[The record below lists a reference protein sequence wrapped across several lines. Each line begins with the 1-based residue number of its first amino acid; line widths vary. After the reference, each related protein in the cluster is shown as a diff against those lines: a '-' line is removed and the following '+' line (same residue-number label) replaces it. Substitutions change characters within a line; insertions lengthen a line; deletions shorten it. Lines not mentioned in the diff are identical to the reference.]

1 MVYNIDYCQSFDYE
15 SLFSKKYVGKD
26 TIVIDT
32 FSVNPRTF
40 QILNK
45 EKESVSLD
53 YKLLPYKGLVVF
65 LDIPYDTLIFNYHP
79 LLIDF
84 SKKYYRHPI
93 SLNRTIEQHQY
104 HPSINIINTV
114 NTNNLFQGTKLNRTI
129 EQKQYH
135 PSLNIINTVNSN
147 NLFQGTKLNRTGS
160 ISRGLMVGNN
170 QDFSLN
176 SNLNLQLSGMISPT
190 MKILASVTD
199 DNIPIQP
206 QGNTQQLQDFDK
218 VFIEVSDQKWKLTAG
233 DFWIKNKDSYFLKYH
248 KRGQGIHLKNKI
260 IGNNNIEIDVENSA
274 SISKGKFGRNV
285 IQGIEGNQGP
295 YRLYGNENE
304 SFIIIL
310 SGTENVYIDGVLL
323 KRGQNNDYI
332 IDYNTS
338 EVSFTANTLI
348 NKDKRIIVEFQ
359 YSDKNYARS
368 LLQSSTTIKK
378 NNSSFYIHGYGEQD
392 SKNQPLQLDFD
403 LLDRQTLENIGDN
416 IDLAIGSGIDSVDF
430 NQATNL
436 YQKIDSLGYEVY
448 QYSNN
453 EQQAVYMLTFSNVG
467 QGNGNYKI
475 KENNA
480 LGKVFEWI
488 APDTISFGSI
498 IKNGDYSPIKKLVT
512 PKKRQIISIGGKTIW
527 SGNSLSYELST
538 SNMDLNTFSAINNED
553 NIGFAGLVNF
563 ENKNTLKEKW
573 ELNQQYRIESISKDY
588 RRIERFREV
597 EFERNWNIQN
607 LITTKDQ
614 LLSSAKINLKHL
626 ENGLFQYQLNSYF
639 IKDEFNG
646 YKNDFKIKWD
656 KKVNLNFDGSLMNSD
671 GQFNTS
677 FLRHKTDLFIPIKG
691 FKLGFKDINEN
702 NQFFIADTLSNNSY
716 RFYDWKVY
724 IENYDS
730 TKNRIQFFYQER
742 YDWFKDRSIL
752 KKATKAIS
760 PGLMVGISSRKN
772 FNLNY
777 SLAYRMLQSDS
788 SLTNILPENS
798 LASRLNYNLKL
809 LKGGINTNSFL
820 EIGSGLELQKE
831 FIYIEVPAGQGVYTW
846 NDYNDNGIKEL
857 NEFEIAAFSDQATYI
872 RVFTPN
878 NNYVKIYSF
887 QYNQNLNIDFK
898 RIIDGKTM
906 VEKFLNKFYNQ
917 TAVNTHKKTNDLD
930 LQTLLNP
937 LVNADNPIIQQM
949 SNSLRNSLFFN
960 RSSSKYSVELV
971 TQLFANKNLLIN
983 GTDFIST
990 NKDQIKFRWNMNKS
1004 FMLNSQLTKEIKK
1017 NSSTYMTNRNYDIEN
1032 MEINNRISFQPNTL
1046 FRIAING
1053 RYSEKRNS
1061 IEYGNEK
1068 AFINDIGLE
1077 LRRSKRDKGL
1087 LNGELHL
1094 VNINYNGESSSTIGF
1109 EMLEGLQLGKN
1120 ITWKLGFQ
1128 KNMSNNIQI
1137 SINYNGRKSEENR
1150 AIHTGSMQMRA
1161 FF

>member
-1 MVYNIDYCQSFDYE
+1 MINNKILAFILCIIYNIDYCQSFDYE
-15 SLFSKKYVGKD
+15 SLNSKKYVGED

-45 EKESVSLD
+45 NKESVSLD

-65 LDIPYDTLIFNYHP
+65 LEVPYDTLIFNYHP

-84 SKKYYRHPI
+84 SKKYYKHPI
-93 SLNRTIEQHQY
+93 S
-104 HPSINIINTV
+104 
-114 NTNNLFQGTKLNRTI
+114 LNRTI

-135 PSLNIINTVNSN
+135 PSLNIIKTDNSN

-160 ISRGLMVGNN
+160 ISRGVMVGNN

-218 VFIEVSDQKWKLTAG
+218 VFIQVSDQKWKLTAG

-260 IGNNNIEIDVENSA
+260 IGNNNIEIDFENSA

-295 YRLYGNENE
+295 YRLFGNENE

-332 IDYNTS
+332 IDYNTA
-338 EVSFTANTLI
+338 EISFTANTLI

-368 LLQSSTTIKK
+368 LLQSSATIKK
-378 NNSSFYIHGYGEQD
+378 NNSSFYVHAYGEQD

-448 QYSNN
+448 QYSTD
-453 EQQAVYMLTFSNVG
+453 EQLAVYMLTFSNVG

-488 APDTISFGSI
+488 APDTISFGEI

-512 PKKRQIISIGGKTIW
+512 PKKRQIISVGGKTIW
-527 SGNSLSYELST
+527 SGNSLNYELST
-538 SNMDLNTFSAINNED
+538 SNMDLNTFSNINNED
-553 NIGFAGLVNF
+553 NIGFAGLVSF

-573 ELNQQYRIESISKDY
+573 ELNQQYRIESISKDF

-607 LITTKDQ
+607 LITPKDQ
-614 LLSSAKINLKHL
+614 LLSSARINLKHL
-626 ENGLFQYQLNSYF
+626 ENGLFQYQLNSYV
-639 IKDEFNG
+639 IKDDFNG
-646 YKNDFKIKWD
+646 YKNDFKIKWNN
-656 KKVNLNFDGSLMNSD
+656 KVNLKFDGSLMKSN

-702 NQFFIADTLSNNSY
+702 NQFFSADNLNNNSY

-730 TKNRIQFFYQER
+730 SKNRVQFFYQER

-809 LKGGINTNSFL
+809 LNGGINTNSFL

-878 NNYVKIYSF
+878 NNYIKIYSF

-990 NKDQIKFRWNMNKS
+990 NKDQIKFRWNINKS
-1004 FMLNSQLTKEIKK
+1004 FMVNSQLSKEIKK

-1032 MEINNRISFQPNTL
+1032 KEINNRISFQPNTL
-1046 FRIAING
+1046 FRVALNG

-1068 AFINDIGLE
+1068 AFINDIGIE

-1137 SINYNGRKSEENR
+1137 SINYNGRKSEENKS
-1150 AIHTGSMQMRA
+1150 IHTGSMQMRA

>member
-1 MVYNIDYCQSFDYE
+1 MAFIETTMINNKILAFILCMVYNIDYCQSFNYE

-40 QILNK
+40 QILNNN
-45 EKESVSLD
+45 KESVSLD

-84 SKKYYRHPI
+84 SKKYYKHPI
-93 SLNRTIEQHQY
+93 S
-104 HPSINIINTV
+104 
-114 NTNNLFQGTKLNRTI
+114 LNRTI

-338 EVSFTANTLI
+338 EISFTANTLI

-416 IDLAIGSGIDSVDF
+416 IDLAIGSGIDSVEF

-448 QYSNN
+448 QYSTN

-512 PKKRQIISIGGKTIW
+512 PKKRQIISVGGKTIW

-646 YKNDFKIKWD
+646 YKNDFKIKWN

-702 NQFFIADTLSNNSY
+702 NQFFIADTLNNNSY

-760 PGLMVGISSRKN
+760 PGLMLGISSRKN

-1046 FRIAING
+1046 FRVAING

>member
-1 MVYNIDYCQSFDYE
+1 MAFIETNMINNKILAFILCMVYNIDYCQSFDYE

-40 QILNK
+40 QILNNN
-45 EKESVSLD
+45 KESVSLD

-84 SKKYYRHPI
+84 SKKYYKHSI
-93 SLNRTIEQHQY
+93 S
-104 HPSINIINTV
+104 
-114 NTNNLFQGTKLNRTI
+114 LNRTI

-448 QYSNN
+448 QYSTN
-453 EQQAVYMLTFSNVG
+453 EQEAVYMITFSNVG

-677 FLRHKTDLFIPIKG
+677 FLRHKTDLFIPIKR

-702 NQFFIADTLSNNSY
+702 NQFFIADTLNNNSY

-960 RSSSKYSVELV
+960 RSSSKYSIELV

-1109 EMLEGLQLGKN
+1109 EMLEGLQLGNN

>member
-1 MVYNIDYCQSFDYE
+1 MINNKILAFILCMVYNIDYCQSFDYE

-40 QILNK
+40 QILNNN
-45 EKESVSLD
+45 KESVSLD

-84 SKKYYRHPI
+84 SKKYYKHSI
-93 SLNRTIEQHQY
+93 S
-104 HPSINIINTV
+104 
-114 NTNNLFQGTKLNRTI
+114 LNRTI

-338 EVSFTANTLI
+338 EISFTANTLI

-448 QYSNN
+448 QYSTN

-512 PKKRQIISIGGKTIW
+512 PKKRQIISVGGKTIW

-646 YKNDFKIKWD
+646 YKNDFKIKWN

-702 NQFFIADTLSNNSY
+702 NQFFIADTLNNNSY

-760 PGLMVGISSRKN
+760 PGLMIGISSRKN

-887 QYNQNLNIDFK
+887 QYNQNLNINFK

>member
-1 MVYNIDYCQSFDYE
+1 MVYNIDYCQSFNYE

-40 QILNK
+40 QILNNN
-45 EKESVSLD
+45 KESVSLD

-84 SKKYYRHPI
+84 SKKYYKHPI
-93 SLNRTIEQHQY
+93 S
-104 HPSINIINTV
+104 
-114 NTNNLFQGTKLNRTI
+114 LNRTI

-338 EVSFTANTLI
+338 EISFTANTLI

-416 IDLAIGSGIDSVDF
+416 IDLAIGSGIDSVEF

-448 QYSNN
+448 QYSTN

-512 PKKRQIISIGGKTIW
+512 PKKRQIISVGGKTIW

-646 YKNDFKIKWD
+646 YKNDFKIKWN

-702 NQFFIADTLSNNSY
+702 NQFFIADTLNNNSY

-960 RSSSKYSVELV
+960 RSSSKYSIELV

-1032 MEINNRISFQPNTL
+1032 IEINNRISFQPNTL

>member
-1 MVYNIDYCQSFDYE
+1 MVYNIDYCQSFNYE

-40 QILNK
+40 QILNNN
-45 EKESVSLD
+45 KESVSLD

-84 SKKYYRHPI
+84 SKKYYKHPI
-93 SLNRTIEQHQY
+93 S
-104 HPSINIINTV
+104 
-114 NTNNLFQGTKLNRTI
+114 LNRTI

-233 DFWIKNKDSYFLKYH
+233 DFWIKNKDSYFLKYN

-338 EVSFTANTLI
+338 EISFTANTLI

-416 IDLAIGSGIDSVDF
+416 IDLAIGSGIDSVEF

-448 QYSNN
+448 QYSTN

-512 PKKRQIISIGGKTIW
+512 PKKRQIISVGGKTIW

-646 YKNDFKIKWD
+646 YKNDFKIKWN

-702 NQFFIADTLSNNSY
+702 NQFFIADTLNNNSY

-1032 MEINNRISFQPNTL
+1032 IEINNRISFQPNTL

-1094 VNINYNGESSSTIGF
+1094 VNINYNGETSSTIGF

>member
-1 MVYNIDYCQSFDYE
+1 
-15 SLFSKKYVGKD
+15 
-26 TIVIDT
+26 
-32 FSVNPRTF
+32 
-40 QILNK
+40 
-45 EKESVSLD
+45 
-53 YKLLPYKGLVVF
+53 
-65 LDIPYDTLIFNYHP
+65 
-79 LLIDF
+79 
-84 SKKYYRHPI
+84 
-93 SLNRTIEQHQY
+93 
-104 HPSINIINTV
+104 
-114 NTNNLFQGTKLNRTI
+114 
-129 EQKQYH
+129 
-135 PSLNIINTVNSN
+135 
-147 NLFQGTKLNRTGS
+147 
-160 ISRGLMVGNN
+160 MVGNN

-338 EVSFTANTLI
+338 EISFTANTLI

-448 QYSNN
+448 QYSTN
-453 EQQAVYMLTFSNVG
+453 EQQAVYMITFSNVG

-702 NQFFIADTLSNNSY
+702 NQFFIADTLNNNSY

-960 RSSSKYSVELV
+960 RSSSKYSIELV

>member
-1 MVYNIDYCQSFDYE
+1 MAFIENSMINNKILAFILCIIYNIDYCQSFDYE
-15 SLFSKKYVGKD
+15 SLYSKKYVGKD
-26 TIVIDT
+26 TIIIDT

-45 EKESVSLD
+45 DKESVSLD

-65 LDIPYDTLIFNYHP
+65 SEIPYDTLIFNYHP

-84 SKKYYRHPI
+84 SKKYYKHPI
-93 SLNRTIEQHQY
+93 SLNRTIEQ
-104 HPSINIINTV
+104 
-114 NTNNLFQGTKLNRTI
+114 R
-129 EQKQYH
+129 QYH
-135 PSLNIINTVNSN
+135 PSLNIIKTDNSN

-160 ISRGLMVGNN
+160 ISRGVMVGNN

-218 VFIEVSDQKWKLTAG
+218 VFIQVSDQKWKLTAG

-260 IGNNNIEIDVENSA
+260 IGNNNIEIDIENSA

-295 YRLYGNENE
+295 YRLFGNENE

-332 IDYNTS
+332 IDYNTA
-338 EVSFTANTLI
+338 EISFTANTLI

-368 LLQSSTTIKK
+368 LLQSSATIKK
-378 NNSSFYIHGYGEQD
+378 NNSSFYVHAYGEQD

-448 QYSNN
+448 QYSTD

-488 APDTISFGSI
+488 APDTISFGEI

-512 PKKRQIISIGGKTIW
+512 PKKRQIISVGGKTIW
-527 SGNSLSYELST
+527 SGNSLNYELST
-538 SNMDLNTFSAINNED
+538 SNMDLNTFSNINNED
-553 NIGFAGLVNF
+553 NIGFAGLVSF

-573 ELNQQYRIESISKDY
+573 ELNQQYRIESISKDF

-607 LITTKDQ
+607 LITPKDQ
-614 LLSSAKINLKHL
+614 LLSSARINLKHL

-639 IKDEFNG
+639 IKDDFNG
-646 YKNDFKIKWD
+646 YKNDFKIKWN
-656 KKVNLNFDGSLMNSD
+656 KKVNLNFDGSLMNSN

-702 NQFFIADTLSNNSY
+702 NQFFSADTLNNNSY

-730 TKNRIQFFYQER
+730 SKNKVQFFYQER

-788 SLTNILPENS
+788 SLTTILPENS

-809 LKGGINTNSFL
+809 LNGGINTNSFL

-878 NNYVKIYSF
+878 NNYIKIYSF

-898 RIIDGKTM
+898 RIIDGKTI

-990 NKDQIKFRWNMNKS
+990 NKDQIKFRWNINKS
-1004 FMLNSQLTKEIKK
+1004 FMLNSQLSKEIKK

-1032 MEINNRISFQPNTL
+1032 KEINNRISYQPNTL
-1046 FRIAING
+1046 FRVALNG

-1068 AFINDIGLE
+1068 AFINDIGIE

-1137 SINYNGRKSEENR
+1137 SINYNGRKSEENK

>member
-1 MVYNIDYCQSFDYE
+1 MAFIENTMINNKILAFIFCLIYNIDYCQSFDYE
-15 SLFSKKYVGKD
+15 SIFSKKYVGKD

-40 QILNK
+40 QILDK
-45 EKESVSLD
+45 EKESISLD

-84 SKKYYRHPI
+84 SKKYYKHPI
-93 SLNRTIEQHQY
+93 SLNRTIEQQ
-104 HPSINIINTV
+104 
-114 NTNNLFQGTKLNRTI
+114 
-129 EQKQYH
+129 QYH

-218 VFIEVSDQKWKLTAG
+218 VFIQVSDQKWKLTAG
-233 DFWIKNKDSYFLKYH
+233 DFWIKNKDSYFLKYY

-295 YRLYGNENE
+295 YRLFGNENE

-338 EVSFTANTLI
+338 EISFTANTLI
-348 NKDKRIIVEFQ
+348 TKDKRIIVEFQ

-378 NNSSFYIHGYGEQD
+378 NNSSFYVYGYGEQD

-403 LLDRQTLENIGDN
+403 LLDRQTLEEAGDN
-416 IDLAIGSGIDSVDF
+416 INLAIGSGIDSVNF

-436 YQKIDSLGYEVY
+436 YQKKDSLGYEVY
-448 QYSNN
+448 QYSTD
-453 EQQAVYMLTFSNVG
+453 EQLAVYMLTFSNVG
-467 QGNGNYKI
+467 LGNGNYKI

-480 LGKVFEWI
+480 LGKVFEWV
-488 APDTISFGSI
+488 APDTISLGEI

-538 SNMDLNTFSAINNED
+538 SNMDLNTFSNINNED

-563 ENKNTLKEKW
+563 ENKNTLKKKW

-588 RRIERFREV
+588 SRIERFREV

-607 LITTKDQ
+607 LIKTKDQ

-639 IKDEFNG
+639 IKDDFNG
-646 YKNDFKIKWD
+646 YKNDFKIKWN
-656 KKVNLNFDGSLMNSD
+656 KKVNLNFNGSLMNSD
-671 GQFNTS
+671 GQFNTR
-677 FLRHKTDLFIPIKG
+677 FLRHKIDLFIPIKG

-702 NQFFIADTLSNNSY
+702 NQFFIADTLTNNSY

-730 TKNRIQFFYQER
+730 TKNRVQFFYQER
-742 YDWFKDRSIL
+742 YDWFEDRSIL

-772 FNLNY
+772 FNVNY
-777 SLAYRMLQSDS
+777 SLAYRVLQSDS
-788 SLTNILPENS
+788 SLTDILQENS

-857 NEFEIAAFSDQATYI
+857 NEFEIAAFSDQAIYI

-887 QYNQNLNIDFK
+887 QYNQNLNVDFK

-983 GTDFIST
+983 GTDFRST
-990 NKDQIKFRWNMNKS
+990 NKDQIKFRWNLNKS
-1004 FMLNSQLTKEIKK
+1004 YMINSQLTKEIKR

-1032 MEINNRISFQPNTL
+1032 KEIINRISFQPNTL
-1046 FRIAING
+1046 FRVVLNG

-1061 IEYGNEK
+1061 IEYGDEK
-1068 AFINDIGLE
+1068 AFINDIGIE

-1094 VNINYNGESSSTIGF
+1094 ININYTGESSSTIGF

-1120 ITWKLGFQ
+1120 ITWKFGFQ

-1137 SINYNGRKSEENR
+1137 SISYNGRKSEENR
-1150 AIHTGSMQMRA
+1150 AVHTGSMQMRA

>member
-40 QILNK
+40 QILNNN
-45 EKESVSLD
+45 KESVSLD

-84 SKKYYRHPI
+84 SKKYYKHSI
-93 SLNRTIEQHQY
+93 S
-104 HPSINIINTV
+104 
-114 NTNNLFQGTKLNRTI
+114 LNRTI

-448 QYSNN
+448 QYSTN
-453 EQQAVYMLTFSNVG
+453 EQEAVYMITFSNVG

-677 FLRHKTDLFIPIKG
+677 FLRHKTDLFIPIKR

-702 NQFFIADTLSNNSY
+702 NQFFIADTLNNNSY

-960 RSSSKYSVELV
+960 RSSSKYSIELV

>member
-1 MVYNIDYCQSFDYE
+1 MINNKILALIFCVIYNIDYCQSFDYE
-15 SLFSKKYVGKD
+15 SMYSKKYVGKD
-26 TIVIDT
+26 TVIIDT
-32 FSVNPRTF
+32 FSINPRTF

-45 EKESVSLD
+45 EKETLSLN
-53 YKLLPYKGLVVF
+53 YQLLPYKGMVVF
-65 LDIPYDTLIFNYHP
+65 FDIPYDTLIFNYHP

-84 SKKYYRHPI
+84 SKKYYQHPI
-93 SLNRTIEQHQY
+93 SLNRTIEQKQY
-104 HPSINIINTV
+104 YPSINV
-114 NTNNLFQGTKLNRTI
+114 
-129 EQKQYH
+129 
-135 PSLNIINTVNSN
+135 SNTVNSN
-147 NLFQGTKLNRTGS
+147 NLFQGTNLNRTGS

-218 VFIEVSDQKWKLTAG
+218 VFIQVSDEKWKLTAG

-260 IGNNNIEIDVENSA
+260 IGKNNLEIDVENSA

-295 YRLYGNENE
+295 YRLFGNENE
-304 SFIIIL
+304 NFIIVL

-338 EVSFTANTLI
+338 EISFTANTLI
-348 NKDKRIIVEFQ
+348 TKDKRIIVEFQ

-368 LLQSSTTIKK
+368 LLQSSTTIQR
-378 NNSSFYIHGYGEQD
+378 NNSSFYIYGYGEQD

-430 NQATNL
+430 NQSTNL
-436 YQKIDSLGYEVY
+436 YQKTDSLGYEIY
-448 QYSNN
+448 QYSIN
-453 EQQAVYMLTFSNVG
+453 EQQAIYRLTFSEVG
-467 QGNGNYKI
+467 QGNGDYQI

-480 LGKVFEWI
+480 LGKVFQWV
-488 APDTISFGSI
+488 APDTINNTV
-498 IKNGDYSPIKKLVT
+498 IKNGNYSPIKKLVT
-512 PKKRQIISIGGKTIW
+512 PKKRQIISIGGKTLW
-527 SGNSLSYELST
+527 NKNSLNYELST
-538 SNMDLNTFSAINNED
+538 SNMDLNTFSSLNNED

-573 ELNQQYRIESISKDY
+573 ELNQQYRMESISKDY
-588 RRIERFREV
+588 KRIERFREV

-607 LITTKDQ
+607 LITQKDQ
-614 LLSSAKINLKHL
+614 LLSSAKINLKHVD
-626 ENGLFQYQLNSYF
+626 NGLFQYRLNSYF
-639 IKDEFNG
+639 IKNDFNG
-646 YKNDFKIKWD
+646 YKNDFKIRWNN
-656 KKVNLNFDGSLMNSD
+656 KVNINFDGSLMNSD
-671 GQFNTS
+671 GEFNTS
-677 FLRHKTDLFIPIKG
+677 FLRHKTDLFIPIRG
-691 FKLGFKDINEN
+691 LKLGFKDINEN
-702 NQFFIADTLSNNSY
+702 NRFFSADTLSNNSY

-724 IENYDS
+724 LENYDS
-730 TKNRIQFFYQER
+730 SRNRVQIFYQER

-777 SLAYRMLQSDS
+777 SLAYRMLQISDS

-887 QYNQNLNIDFK
+887 QYNQNLNIDFRK
-898 RIIDGKTM
+898 IIKGKTL
-906 VEKFLNKFYNQ
+906 VEKFMNKFYNQ
-917 TAVNTHKKTNDLD
+917 TAVNTQKKTNDLD
-930 LQTLLNP
+930 LATLVNP

-983 GTDFIST
+983 GTDFRST
-990 NKDQIKFRWNMNKS
+990 GKDQIKFRWNLNKS
-1004 FMLNSQLTKEIKK
+1004 FMLNSQVSKEIKK
-1017 NSSTYMTNRNYDIEN
+1017 NSSTYMINRNYDIEN
-1032 MEINNRISFQPNTL
+1032 KEINNRISFQPNTL
-1046 FRIAING
+1046 FRVAVNG
-1053 RYSEKRNS
+1053 RYSEKRNA
-1061 IEYGNEK
+1061 INYGNEK
-1068 AFINDIGLE
+1068 AFIKDIGVE

-1087 LNGELHL
+1087 LNGEIHL
-1094 VNINYNGESSSTIGF
+1094 VDINYNGESSSTIGF

>member
-1 MVYNIDYCQSFDYE
+1 MAFIETTMINNKILAFILCMVYNIDYCQSFNYE

-40 QILNK
+40 QILNNN
-45 EKESVSLD
+45 KESVSLD

-84 SKKYYRHPI
+84 SKKYYKHPI
-93 SLNRTIEQHQY
+93 S
-104 HPSINIINTV
+104 
-114 NTNNLFQGTKLNRTI
+114 LNRTI

-338 EVSFTANTLI
+338 EISFTANTLI

-416 IDLAIGSGIDSVDF
+416 IDLAIGSGIDSVEF

-448 QYSNN
+448 QYSTN
-453 EQQAVYMLTFSNVG
+453 EQQAVYMITFSNVG

-512 PKKRQIISIGGKTIW
+512 PKKRQIISVGGKTIW

-702 NQFFIADTLSNNSY
+702 NQFFIADTLNNNSY

-760 PGLMVGISSRKN
+760 PGLMLGISSRKN

-960 RSSSKYSVELV
+960 RSSSKYSIELV

>member
-40 QILNK
+40 QILNNN
-45 EKESVSLD
+45 KESVSLD

-84 SKKYYRHPI
+84 SKKYYKHPI
-93 SLNRTIEQHQY
+93 S
-104 HPSINIINTV
+104 
-114 NTNNLFQGTKLNRTI
+114 LNRTI

-310 SGTENVYIDGVLL
+310 SGTENVYIDGVPL

-338 EVSFTANTLI
+338 EISFTANTLI

-416 IDLAIGSGIDSVDF
+416 IDLAIGSGIDSVEF

-436 YQKIDSLGYEVY
+436 YQKIDSLGYEIY
-448 QYSNN
+448 QYSTN

-512 PKKRQIISIGGKTIW
+512 PKKRQIISVGGKTIW

-563 ENKNTLKEKW
+563 ENKNILKEKW

-646 YKNDFKIKWD
+646 YKNDFKIKWN

-677 FLRHKTDLFIPIKG
+677 FLRHKTDLFIPIKR

-702 NQFFIADTLSNNSY
+702 NQFFIADTLNNNSY

-798 LASRLNYNLKL
+798 LVSRLNYNLKL

-846 NDYNDNGIKEL
+846 NDYNDNEIKEL

-1109 EMLEGLQLGKN
+1109 EMLEGLQLGNN

-1137 SINYNGRKSEENR
+1137 SINYNGRKLEENR

>member
-1 MVYNIDYCQSFDYE
+1 MAFIENSMINNKILAFILCIIYNIDYCQSFDYE
-15 SLFSKKYVGKD
+15 SLYSKKYVGKD

-45 EKESVSLD
+45 NKESVSLD

-65 LDIPYDTLIFNYHP
+65 LEVPYDTLIFNYHP

-84 SKKYYRHPI
+84 SKKYYKHPI
-93 SLNRTIEQHQY
+93 S
-104 HPSINIINTV
+104 
-114 NTNNLFQGTKLNRTI
+114 LNRTI

-135 PSLNIINTVNSN
+135 PSLNIVKTDNSN

-160 ISRGLMVGNN
+160 ISRGVMVGNN

-218 VFIEVSDQKWKLTAG
+218 VFIQVSDQKWKLTAG

-260 IGNNNIEIDVENSA
+260 IGNNNIEIDFENSA

-295 YRLYGNENE
+295 YRLFGNENE

-332 IDYNTS
+332 IDYNTA
-338 EVSFTANTLI
+338 EISFTANTLI

-368 LLQSSTTIKK
+368 LLQSSATIKK
-378 NNSSFYIHGYGEQD
+378 NNSSFYVHAYGEQD

-448 QYSNN
+448 QYSTD
-453 EQQAVYMLTFSNVG
+453 EQLAVYMLTFSNVG

-488 APDTISFGSI
+488 APDTISFGEI

-512 PKKRQIISIGGKTIW
+512 PKKRQIISVGGKTIW
-527 SGNSLSYELST
+527 SGNSLNYELST
-538 SNMDLNTFSAINNED
+538 SNMDLNTFSNINNED
-553 NIGFAGLVNF
+553 NIGFAGLVSF

-573 ELNQQYRIESISKDY
+573 ELNQQYRIESISKDF

-607 LITTKDQ
+607 LITPKDQ
-614 LLSSAKINLKHL
+614 LLSSARINLKHL
-626 ENGLFQYQLNSYF
+626 ENGLFQYQLNSYV
-639 IKDEFNG
+639 IKDDFNG
-646 YKNDFKIKWD
+646 YKNDFKIKWNN
-656 KKVNLNFDGSLMNSD
+656 KVNLNFDGSLMNSN

-702 NQFFIADTLSNNSY
+702 NQFFSADTLNNNSY

-730 TKNRIQFFYQER
+730 SKNRVQFFYQER

-809 LKGGINTNSFL
+809 LNGGINTNSFL

-846 NDYNDNGIKEL
+846 NDYNDNSIKEL

-878 NNYVKIYSF
+878 NNYIKIYSF

-898 RIIDGKTM
+898 RIIDGKTI

-990 NKDQIKFRWNMNKS
+990 NKDQIKFRWNINKS
-1004 FMLNSQLTKEIKK
+1004 FMVNSQLSKEIKK

-1032 MEINNRISFQPNTL
+1032 KEINNRISFQPNTL
-1046 FRIAING
+1046 FRVALNG

-1061 IEYGNEK
+1061 IEYGSEK
-1068 AFINDIGLE
+1068 AFINDIGIE

-1137 SINYNGRKSEENR
+1137 SINYNGRKSEENK

>member
-1 MVYNIDYCQSFDYE
+1 MVYNIDYSQSFDYE

-40 QILNK
+40 QILNNN
-45 EKESVSLD
+45 KESVSLD

-84 SKKYYRHPI
+84 SKKYYKHPI
-93 SLNRTIEQHQY
+93 S
-104 HPSINIINTV
+104 
-114 NTNNLFQGTKLNRTI
+114 LNRTI

-135 PSLNIINTVNSN
+135 PSLNIISTDNSN

-218 VFIEVSDQKWKLTAG
+218 VFIQVSDQKWKLTAG

-295 YRLYGNENE
+295 YRLFGNENE
-304 SFIIIL
+304 SYIIIL

-332 IDYNTS
+332 IDYNTA
-338 EVSFTANTLI
+338 EISFTANTLI

-368 LLQSSTTIKK
+368 LLQSSATVKK
-378 NNSSFYIHGYGEQD
+378 NNSSFYVHAYGEQD

-448 QYSNN
+448 QYSTD

-488 APDTISFGSI
+488 APDTISFGAI

-512 PKKRQIISIGGKTIW
+512 PKKRQIISVGGKTIW
-527 SGNSLSYELST
+527 SGNSLNYELST
-538 SNMDLNTFSAINNED
+538 SNMDLNTFSNINNED
-553 NIGFAGLVNF
+553 NIGFAGLVSF

-573 ELNQQYRIESISKDY
+573 ELNQQYRIESISKDF

-607 LITTKDQ
+607 LITPKDQ
-614 LLSSAKINLKHL
+614 LLSSARINLKHL

-639 IKDEFNG
+639 IKDDFNG
-646 YKNDFKIKWD
+646 YKNDFKIKWN
-656 KKVNLNFDGSLMNSD
+656 KKFNLNFDGSLMNSD

-702 NQFFIADTLSNNSY
+702 NQFFSADTLNNNSY

-730 TKNRIQFFYQER
+730 TKNRVQFFYQER

-788 SLTNILPENS
+788 TLTNILPENS

-809 LKGGINTNSFL
+809 LNGGINTNSFL

-878 NNYVKIYSF
+878 NNYIKIYSF

-898 RIIDGKTM
+898 RIIDGKTT

-990 NKDQIKFRWNMNKS
+990 NKDQIKFRWNINKS

-1032 MEINNRISFQPNTL
+1032 KEINNRISFQPNTL
-1046 FRIAING
+1046 FRVALNG

-1137 SINYNGRKSEENR
+1137 SINYNGRKSEENK

>member
-1 MVYNIDYCQSFDYE
+1 MVYNIDYCQSFNYE

-40 QILNK
+40 QILNNN
-45 EKESVSLD
+45 KESVSLD

-84 SKKYYRHPI
+84 SKKYYKHPI
-93 SLNRTIEQHQY
+93 S
-104 HPSINIINTV
+104 
-114 NTNNLFQGTKLNRTI
+114 LNRTI

-338 EVSFTANTLI
+338 EISFTANTLI

-416 IDLAIGSGIDSVDF
+416 IDLAIGSGIDSVEF

-448 QYSNN
+448 QYSTN

-512 PKKRQIISIGGKTIW
+512 PKKRQIISVGGKTIW

-646 YKNDFKIKWD
+646 YKNDFKIKWN

-702 NQFFIADTLSNNSY
+702 NQFFIADTLNNNSY

-960 RSSSKYSVELV
+960 RSSSKYSVELA

-1032 MEINNRISFQPNTL
+1032 IEINNRISFQPNTL

>member
-1 MVYNIDYCQSFDYE
+1 MAFIETTMINNKILAFILCMVYNIDYCQSFNYE

-40 QILNK
+40 QILNNN
-45 EKESVSLD
+45 KESVSLD

-84 SKKYYRHPI
+84 SKKYYKHPI
-93 SLNRTIEQHQY
+93 S
-104 HPSINIINTV
+104 
-114 NTNNLFQGTKLNRTI
+114 LNRTI

-338 EVSFTANTLI
+338 EISFTANTLI

-448 QYSNN
+448 QYSTN

-512 PKKRQIISIGGKTIW
+512 PKKRQIISVGGKTIW

-646 YKNDFKIKWD
+646 YKNDFKIKWN

-702 NQFFIADTLSNNSY
+702 NQFFIADTLNNNSY

-760 PGLMVGISSRKN
+760 PGLMLGISSRKN

-960 RSSSKYSVELV
+960 RSSSKYSVELA

-1017 NSSTYMTNRNYDIEN
+1017 NSSTYMANRNYDIEN

-1046 FRIAING
+1046 FRVAING

>member
-1 MVYNIDYCQSFDYE
+1 LAFIETTMINNKILAFILCMVYNIDYCQSFDYE

-40 QILNK
+40 QILNNN
-45 EKESVSLD
+45 KESVSLD

-84 SKKYYRHPI
+84 SKKYYKHPI
-93 SLNRTIEQHQY
+93 S
-104 HPSINIINTV
+104 
-114 NTNNLFQGTKLNRTI
+114 LNRTI

-338 EVSFTANTLI
+338 EISFTANTLI

-436 YQKIDSLGYEVY
+436 YQKLDSLGYEVY
-448 QYSNN
+448 QYSTN

-512 PKKRQIISIGGKTIW
+512 PKKRQIISVGGKTIW

-646 YKNDFKIKWD
+646 YKNDFKIKWN

-702 NQFFIADTLSNNSY
+702 NQFFIADTLNNNSY

-760 PGLMVGISSRKN
+760 PGLMIGISSRKN

-960 RSSSKYSVELV
+960 RSSSKYSVELA

-1017 NSSTYMTNRNYDIEN
+1017 NSSTYMANRNYDIEN

-1046 FRIAING
+1046 FRVAING

-1068 AFINDIGLE
+1068 AFINDIGIE

>member
-1 MVYNIDYCQSFDYE
+1 MVYNIDYCQSFNYE

-40 QILNK
+40 QILNNN
-45 EKESVSLD
+45 KESVSLD

-84 SKKYYRHPI
+84 SKKYYKHPI
-93 SLNRTIEQHQY
+93 S
-104 HPSINIINTV
+104 
-114 NTNNLFQGTKLNRTI
+114 LNRTI

-338 EVSFTANTLI
+338 EISFTANTLI

-448 QYSNN
+448 QYSTN

-512 PKKRQIISIGGKTIW
+512 PKKRQIISVGGKTIW

-646 YKNDFKIKWD
+646 YKNDFKIKWN

-702 NQFFIADTLSNNSY
+702 NQFFIADTLNNNSY

-760 PGLMVGISSRKN
+760 PGLMLGISSRKN

-960 RSSSKYSVELV
+960 RSSSKYSVELA

-1017 NSSTYMTNRNYDIEN
+1017 NSSTYMANRNYDIEN

-1046 FRIAING
+1046 FRVAING

-1068 AFINDIGLE
+1068 AFINDIGIE

>member
-1 MVYNIDYCQSFDYE
+1 MAFIETTMINNKILAFILCMVYNIDYCQSFNYE

-40 QILNK
+40 QILNNN
-45 EKESVSLD
+45 KESVSLD

-65 LDIPYDTLIFNYHP
+65 LDIPNDTLIFNYHP

-84 SKKYYRHPI
+84 SKKYYKHPI
-93 SLNRTIEQHQY
+93 S
-104 HPSINIINTV
+104 
-114 NTNNLFQGTKLNRTI
+114 LNRTI

-338 EVSFTANTLI
+338 EISFTANTLI

-416 IDLAIGSGIDSVDF
+416 IDLAIGSGIDSVEF

-448 QYSNN
+448 QYSTN
-453 EQQAVYMLTFSNVG
+453 EQLAVYMLTFSNVG

-512 PKKRQIISIGGKTIW
+512 PKKRQIISVGGKTIW

-607 LITTKDQ
+607 LITRKDQ

-626 ENGLFQYQLNSYF
+626 ENGLFQYQLNSYL

-646 YKNDFKIKWD
+646 YKNDFKIKWN

-702 NQFFIADTLSNNSY
+702 NQFFIADTLNNNSY

-930 LQTLLNP
+930 LLTLLNP

>member
-1 MVYNIDYCQSFDYE
+1 MAFIETTMINNKILAFILCMVYNIDYCQTFNYE

-40 QILNK
+40 QILNNN
-45 EKESVSLD
+45 KESVSLD

-84 SKKYYRHPI
+84 SKKYYKHPI
-93 SLNRTIEQHQY
+93 S
-104 HPSINIINTV
+104 
-114 NTNNLFQGTKLNRTI
+114 LNRTI

-338 EVSFTANTLI
+338 EISFTANTLI
-348 NKDKRIIVEFQ
+348 NKDKRIIIEFQ

-416 IDLAIGSGIDSVDF
+416 IDLAIGSGIDSVEF

-512 PKKRQIISIGGKTIW
+512 PKKRQIISVGGKTIW

-646 YKNDFKIKWD
+646 YKNDFKIKWN

-702 NQFFIADTLSNNSY
+702 NQFFIADTLNNNSY

>member
-1 MVYNIDYCQSFDYE
+1 MVYNIDYCQSFNYE

-26 TIVIDT
+26 TIIIDT

-40 QILNK
+40 QILNNN
-45 EKESVSLD
+45 KESVSLD

-84 SKKYYRHPI
+84 SKKYYKHPI
-93 SLNRTIEQHQY
+93 S
-104 HPSINIINTV
+104 
-114 NTNNLFQGTKLNRTI
+114 LNRTI

-338 EVSFTANTLI
+338 EISFTANTLI

-416 IDLAIGSGIDSVDF
+416 IDLAIGSGIDSVEF

-448 QYSNN
+448 QYSTN

-512 PKKRQIISIGGKTIW
+512 PKKRQIISVGGKTIW

-646 YKNDFKIKWD
+646 YKNDFKIKWN

-702 NQFFIADTLSNNSY
+702 NQFFIADTLNNNSY

-1032 MEINNRISFQPNTL
+1032 IEINNRISFQPNTL

>member
-1 MVYNIDYCQSFDYE
+1 MAFIETTMINNKILAFILCMVYNIDYCQSFNYE

-40 QILNK
+40 QILNNN
-45 EKESVSLD
+45 KESVSLD

-84 SKKYYRHPI
+84 SKKYYKHPI
-93 SLNRTIEQHQY
+93 S
-104 HPSINIINTV
+104 
-114 NTNNLFQGTKLNRTI
+114 LNRTI

-448 QYSNN
+448 QYSTN

-512 PKKRQIISIGGKTIW
+512 PKKRQIISVGGKTIW

-702 NQFFIADTLSNNSY
+702 NQFFIADTLNNNSY

>member
-40 QILNK
+40 QILNNN
-45 EKESVSLD
+45 KESVSLD

-84 SKKYYRHPI
+84 SKKYYKHPI
-93 SLNRTIEQHQY
+93 S
-104 HPSINIINTV
+104 
-114 NTNNLFQGTKLNRTI
+114 LNRTI

-260 IGNNNIEIDVENSA
+260 IGNNKIEIDVENSA

-338 EVSFTANTLI
+338 EISFTANTLI

-436 YQKIDSLGYEVY
+436 YQKLDSLGYEVY
-448 QYSNN
+448 QYSTN

-512 PKKRQIISIGGKTIW
+512 PKKRQIISVGGKTIW

-646 YKNDFKIKWD
+646 YKNDFKIKWK

-702 NQFFIADTLSNNSY
+702 NQFFIADTLNNNSY

-960 RSSSKYSVELV
+960 RSSSKYSVELA

-1017 NSSTYMTNRNYDIEN
+1017 NSSTYMANRNYDIEN

-1046 FRIAING
+1046 FRVAING

-1068 AFINDIGLE
+1068 AFINDIGIE

>member
-1 MVYNIDYCQSFDYE
+1 MVYNIDYCQSFNYE

-40 QILNK
+40 QILNNN
-45 EKESVSLD
+45 KESVSLD

-84 SKKYYRHPI
+84 SKKYYKHPI
-93 SLNRTIEQHQY
+93 S
-104 HPSINIINTV
+104 
-114 NTNNLFQGTKLNRTI
+114 LNRTI

-338 EVSFTANTLI
+338 EISFTANTLI

-448 QYSNN
+448 QYSTN

-512 PKKRQIISIGGKTIW
+512 PKKRQIISVGGKTIW

-646 YKNDFKIKWD
+646 YKNDFKIKWN

-702 NQFFIADTLSNNSY
+702 NQFFIADTLNNNSY

-1032 MEINNRISFQPNTL
+1032 IEINNRISFQPNTL

>member
-1 MVYNIDYCQSFDYE
+1 
-15 SLFSKKYVGKD
+15 
-26 TIVIDT
+26 
-32 FSVNPRTF
+32 
-40 QILNK
+40 
-45 EKESVSLD
+45 
-53 YKLLPYKGLVVF
+53 
-65 LDIPYDTLIFNYHP
+65 
-79 LLIDF
+79 
-84 SKKYYRHPI
+84 
-93 SLNRTIEQHQY
+93 
-104 HPSINIINTV
+104 
-114 NTNNLFQGTKLNRTI
+114 
-129 EQKQYH
+129 
-135 PSLNIINTVNSN
+135 
-147 NLFQGTKLNRTGS
+147 
-160 ISRGLMVGNN
+160 
-170 QDFSLN
+170 
-176 SNLNLQLSGMISPT
+176 MISPT

-218 VFIEVSDQKWKLTAG
+218 VFIQVSDLKWRLTAG
-233 DFWIKNKDSYFLKYH
+233 DFWIKNKDSYFLKYR
-248 KRGQGIHLKNKI
+248 KRGQGIHLENKI
-260 IGNNNIEIDVENSA
+260 IRNNNIEIEIENSA

-285 IQGIEGNQGP
+285 IQGVEGNQGP
-295 YRLYGNENE
+295 YRLFGNENE
-304 SFIIIL
+304 NFIIIL

-338 EVSFTANTLI
+338 EISFTANTLI

-378 NNSSFYIHGYGEQD
+378 NNSSFYVYGYGEQD

-430 NQATNL
+430 NQGTNL
-436 YQKIDSLGYEVY
+436 YQKKDSLGYEVY
-448 QYSNN
+448 QYSTD
-453 EQQAVYMLTFSNVG
+453 EKLAVYMLTFSNVG
-467 QGNGNYKI
+467 QGDGNYKI

-480 LGKVFEWI
+480 LGKVFEWV
-488 APDTISFGSI
+488 APDTISLGTI

-538 SNMDLNTFSAINNED
+538 SNMDLNTFSKINNED

-607 LITTKDQ
+607 LITPKNQ

-639 IKDEFNG
+639 IKDDFNG
-646 YKNDFKIKWD
+646 YKNDFKIKWS
-656 KKVNLNFDGSLMNSD
+656 KKVNLNFDGSLMNSN

-677 FLRHKTDLFIPIKG
+677 FLRHKIDLFIPIKG
-691 FKLGFKDINEN
+691 LKLGFKDINEN
-702 NQFFIADTLSNNSY
+702 NQFFSADTLSNNSY

-724 IENYDS
+724 LENYDS
-730 TKNRIQFFYQER
+730 TKNRVQFFYQER

-760 PGLMVGISSRKN
+760 PGLMVGVSSRKN

-777 SLAYRMLQSDS
+777 SLAYRILQSDS
-788 SLTNILPENS
+788 NLTTILPENS

-846 NDYNDNGIKEL
+846 NDYNDNDIKEL

-898 RIIDGKTM
+898 RIIKGKTTA
-906 VEKFLNKFYNQ
+906 EKFLNKFYNQ
-917 TAVNTHKKTNDLD
+917 TALNTHKKTNDLD

-960 RSSSKYSVELV
+960 RSSSKYSIELV

-983 GTDFIST
+983 GTDFRSN
-990 NKDQIKFRWNMNKS
+990 NKDQIKFRWNLNKS
-1004 FMLNSQLTKEIKK
+1004 YMVNSQLSKELKK
-1017 NSSTYMTNRNYDIEN
+1017 NSSTYMTNRNYNIEN
-1032 MEINNRISFQPNTL
+1032 KEIKNRISFQPNTL
-1046 FRIAING
+1046 FRIALNG

-1068 AFINDIGLE
+1068 AFINDIGIE

-1087 LNGELHL
+1087 LNGELHF

-1109 EMLEGLQLGKN
+1109 EMLEGLQIGKN
-1120 ITWKLGFQ
+1120 ITWKLSFQ

>member
-1 MVYNIDYCQSFDYE
+1 MVYNIDYCQSFNYE

-40 QILNK
+40 QILNNN
-45 EKESVSLD
+45 KESVSLD

-84 SKKYYRHPI
+84 SKKYYKHPI
-93 SLNRTIEQHQY
+93 S
-104 HPSINIINTV
+104 
-114 NTNNLFQGTKLNRTI
+114 LNRTI

-338 EVSFTANTLI
+338 EISFTANTLI

-512 PKKRQIISIGGKTIW
+512 PKKRQIISVGGKTIW

-646 YKNDFKIKWD
+646 YKNDFKIKWN

-702 NQFFIADTLSNNSY
+702 NQFFIADTLNNNSY

-960 RSSSKYSVELV
+960 RSSSKYSIELV

>member
-1 MVYNIDYCQSFDYE
+1 MAFIENSMINNKILAFILCIIYNIDYCQSFDYE
-15 SLFSKKYVGKD
+15 SLYSKKYVGKD
-26 TIVIDT
+26 TIIIDT

-45 EKESVSLD
+45 DKESVSLD

-65 LDIPYDTLIFNYHP
+65 SEIPYDTLIFNYHP

-84 SKKYYRHPI
+84 SKKYYKHPI
-93 SLNRTIEQHQY
+93 S
-104 HPSINIINTV
+104 
-114 NTNNLFQGTKLNRTI
+114 LNRTI

-135 PSLNIINTVNSN
+135 PSLNIIKTDNSN

-160 ISRGLMVGNN
+160 ISRGVMVGNN

-218 VFIEVSDQKWKLTAG
+218 VFIQVSDQKWKLTAG

-260 IGNNNIEIDVENSA
+260 IGSNNIEIDVENSA

-295 YRLYGNENE
+295 YRLFGNENE

-332 IDYNTS
+332 IDYNTA
-338 EVSFTANTLI
+338 EISFTANTLI

-368 LLQSSTTIKK
+368 LLQSSATIKK
-378 NNSSFYIHGYGEQD
+378 NNSSFYVHAYGEQD

-448 QYSNN
+448 QYSTD

-488 APDTISFGSI
+488 APDTISFGEI

-512 PKKRQIISIGGKTIW
+512 PKKRQIISVGGKTIW

-538 SNMDLNTFSAINNED
+538 SNMDLNTFSNINNED
-553 NIGFAGLVNF
+553 NIGFAGLVSF

-573 ELNQQYRIESISKDY
+573 ELNQQYRIESISKDF

-607 LITTKDQ
+607 LITPKDQ
-614 LLSSAKINLKHL
+614 LLSSARINLKHL
-626 ENGLFQYQLNSYF
+626 ENGLFQYQLNSYV
-639 IKDEFNG
+639 IKNDFNG
-646 YKNDFKIKWD
+646 YKNDFKIKWN
-656 KKVNLNFDGSLMNSD
+656 KKVNLNFDGSLMNSN

-702 NQFFIADTLSNNSY
+702 NQFFSADTLNNNSY

-730 TKNRIQFFYQER
+730 SKNKVQFFYQER

-788 SLTNILPENS
+788 SLTTILPENS

-809 LKGGINTNSFL
+809 LNGGINTNSFL

-878 NNYVKIYSF
+878 NNYIKIYSF

-898 RIIDGKTM
+898 RIIDGKTI

-990 NKDQIKFRWNMNKS
+990 NKDQIKFRWNINKS
-1004 FMLNSQLTKEIKK
+1004 FMVNSQLSKEIKK

-1032 MEINNRISFQPNTL
+1032 KEINNRISFQPNTL
-1046 FRIAING
+1046 FRVALNG

-1068 AFINDIGLE
+1068 AFINDIGIE

>member
-1 MVYNIDYCQSFDYE
+1 MAFIETTMINNKVLAVIFCIIYNIDYCQSFDYK
-15 SLFSKKYVGKD
+15 SLFSKKYVD
-26 TIVIDT
+26 TDTVVIDT
-32 FSVNPRTF
+32 FSINPRTF

-45 EKESVSLD
+45 DKKSISLD

-65 LDIPYDTLIFNYHP
+65 LDIPYDTLTFNYHP

-84 SKKYYRHPI
+84 TKKYYKHPI
-93 SLNRTIEQHQY
+93 SLNRTIEQQQY
-104 HPSINIINTV
+104 HPSINIIN
-114 NTNNLFQGTKLNRTI
+114 N
-129 EQKQYH
+129 
-135 PSLNIINTVNSN
+135 VNSN

-176 SNLNLQLSGMISPT
+176 SNLNLQLSGSISPT

-218 VFIEVSDQKWKLTAG
+218 VFIQVSDEKWKLTAG

-248 KRGQGIHLKNKI
+248 KRGQGIHLENKI
-260 IGNNNIEIDVENSA
+260 IGSNNIEIDIENSA

-295 YRLYGNENE
+295 YRLFGNENE

-310 SGTENVYIDGVLL
+310 SGTENVYIDGILQ

-348 NKDKRIIVEFQ
+348 TKDKRIIVEFQ

-368 LLQSSTTIKK
+368 LLQTSTTIKK
-378 NNSSFYIHGYGEQD
+378 NKSSFYIHGYGEQD

-436 YQKIDSLGYEVY
+436 YQKKDSLGYEVY
-448 QYSNN
+448 QYSID

-480 LGKVFEWI
+480 LGKVFEWV
-488 APDTISFGSI
+488 APDTISFGDI
-498 IKNGDYSPIKKLVT
+498 VKNGDYSPIKKLVT
-512 PKKRQIISIGGKTIW
+512 PKKRQIISLGGKTIW
-527 SGNSLSYELST
+527 SGNSLNYELST
-538 SNMDLNTFSAINNED
+538 SNMDLNTFSNINNED

-563 ENKNTLKEKW
+563 ENKNTLKGKW
-573 ELNQQYRIESISKDY
+573 ELNQQYRIESISKDF

-607 LITTKDQ
+607 LITPKNQ
-614 LLSSAKINLKHL
+614 LLSSAKINLKHI

-639 IKDEFNG
+639 IKNNFNG
-646 YKNDFKIKWD
+646 YKNDFKIKWN
-656 KKVNLNFDGSLMNSD
+656 KKVRLNFNGSLMNSD
-671 GQFNTS
+671 GQFKTS

-702 NQFFIADTLSNNSY
+702 NQFFIADTLNNNSY

-724 IENYDS
+724 IENFDS
-730 TKNRIQFFYQER
+730 TRNRVQFFYQER
-742 YDWFKDRSIL
+742 YDWFKGRSIL
-752 KKATKAIS
+752 EKATKAIS

-788 SLTNILPENS
+788 SLTTILPENS

-831 FIYIEVPAGQGVYTW
+831 FIYIEVPAGQGVYSW

-878 NNYVKIYSF
+878 NNYIKIYSF
-887 QYNQNLNIDFK
+887 QYNQNLNIDFR
-898 RIIDGKTM
+898 RIINGKTM
-906 VEKFLNKFYNQ
+906 AEKFLKKFYNQ

-960 RSSSKYSVELV
+960 RSSSKYSFELV
-971 TQLFANKNLLIN
+971 TLLFANKNLLIN
-983 GTDFIST
+983 GTDFRST
-990 NKDQIKFRWNMNKS
+990 NKDQIKFRWNLNQSLM
-1004 FMLNSQLTKEIKK
+1004 FNSQLSKEIKK

-1032 MEINNRISFQPNTL
+1032 KEINNRLSFQPNTL
-1046 FRIAING
+1046 FRIALNG

-1061 IEYGNEK
+1061 IDYGNEK
-1068 AFINDIGLE
+1068 AFIKDIGIE
-1077 LRRSKRDKGL
+1077 LRRSKRDMGL

-1137 SINYNGRKSEENR
+1137 SINYNGRKSQENR

>member
-1 MVYNIDYCQSFDYE
+1 MAFIETTMINNKILAFILCMVYNIDYCQSFNYE

-40 QILNK
+40 QILNNN
-45 EKESVSLD
+45 KESVSLD

-84 SKKYYRHPI
+84 SKKYYKHPI
-93 SLNRTIEQHQY
+93 S
-104 HPSINIINTV
+104 
-114 NTNNLFQGTKLNRTI
+114 LNRTI

-338 EVSFTANTLI
+338 EISFTANTLI

-448 QYSNN
+448 QYSTN

-512 PKKRQIISIGGKTIW
+512 PKKRQIISVGGKTIW

-646 YKNDFKIKWD
+646 YKNDFKIKWN

-702 NQFFIADTLSNNSY
+702 NQFFIADTLNNNSY

-760 PGLMVGISSRKN
+760 PGLMLGISSRKN

-960 RSSSKYSVELV
+960 RSSSKYSVELA

-1017 NSSTYMTNRNYDIEN
+1017 NSSTYMANRNYDIEN
-1032 MEINNRISFQPNTL
+1032 IEINNRISFQPNTL
-1046 FRIAING
+1046 FRVAING

-1068 AFINDIGLE
+1068 AFINDIGIE

>member
-1 MVYNIDYCQSFDYE
+1 MINNKILTFILCIIYNIDYSQSFDYE
-15 SLFSKKYVGKD
+15 SLYSKKYVGKD
-26 TIVIDT
+26 TIIIDT

-45 EKESVSLD
+45 DKESVSLD

-65 LDIPYDTLIFNYHP
+65 SEIPYDTLIFNYHP

-84 SKKYYRHPI
+84 SKKYYKHPI
-93 SLNRTIEQHQY
+93 SLNRTIEQRQ
-104 HPSINIINTV
+104 N
-114 NTNNLFQGTKLNRTI
+114 
-129 EQKQYH
+129 H
-135 PSLNIINTVNSN
+135 PSLNIIKTDNSN

-160 ISRGLMVGNN
+160 ISRGVMVGNN

-218 VFIEVSDQKWKLTAG
+218 VFIQVSDQKWKLTAG

-260 IGNNNIEIDVENSA
+260 KGNNNIEIDIENSA

-295 YRLYGNENE
+295 YRLFGNENE

-332 IDYNTS
+332 IDYNTA
-338 EVSFTANTLI
+338 EISFTANTLI

-368 LLQSSTTIKK
+368 LLQSSATIKK
-378 NNSSFYIHGYGEQD
+378 NNSSFYVHAYGEQD

-448 QYSNN
+448 QYSTD

-488 APDTISFGSI
+488 APDTISSGEI

-512 PKKRQIISIGGKTIW
+512 PKKRQIISVGGKTIW

-538 SNMDLNTFSAINNED
+538 SNMDLNTFSNINNED
-553 NIGFAGLVNF
+553 NIGFAGLVSF

-573 ELNQQYRIESISKDY
+573 ELNQQYRIESISKDF

-607 LITTKDQ
+607 LITPKDQ
-614 LLSSAKINLKHL
+614 LLSSARINLKHL

-639 IKDEFNG
+639 IKDDFNG
-646 YKNDFKIKWD
+646 YKNDFKIKWN
-656 KKVNLNFDGSLMNSD
+656 KKVNLNFDGSLMNSN

-702 NQFFIADTLSNNSY
+702 NQFFSADTLNNNSY

-730 TKNRIQFFYQER
+730 SKNKVQFFYQER

-788 SLTNILPENS
+788 SLTTILPENS

-809 LKGGINTNSFL
+809 INGGINTNSFL

-878 NNYVKIYSF
+878 NNYIKIYSF

-898 RIIDGKTM
+898 RIIDGKTI

-937 LVNADNPIIQQM
+937 LVNTDNPIIQQM

-990 NKDQIKFRWNMNKS
+990 NKDQIKFRWNINKS
-1004 FMLNSQLTKEIKK
+1004 FMLNSQLSKEIKK

-1032 MEINNRISFQPNTL
+1032 KEINNRISFQPNTL
-1046 FRIAING
+1046 FRVALNG

-1068 AFINDIGLE
+1068 AFINDVGIE

-1137 SINYNGRKSEENR
+1137 SINYNGRKSEENK

>member
-40 QILNK
+40 QILNNN
-45 EKESVSLD
+45 KESVSLD

-84 SKKYYRHPI
+84 SKKYYKHPI
-93 SLNRTIEQHQY
+93 S
-104 HPSINIINTV
+104 
-114 NTNNLFQGTKLNRTI
+114 LNRTI

-338 EVSFTANTLI
+338 EISFTANTLI

-512 PKKRQIISIGGKTIW
+512 PKKRQIISVGGKTIW

-646 YKNDFKIKWD
+646 YKNDFKIKWN

-702 NQFFIADTLSNNSY
+702 NQFFIADTLNNNSY

-1094 VNINYNGESSSTIGF
+1094 VNINYNGKSSSTIGF

>member
-1 MVYNIDYCQSFDYE
+1 MAFIETTMINNKILAFILCMVYNIDYCQSFDYE
-15 SLFSKKYVGKD
+15 SLFSEKYVGKD

-40 QILNK
+40 QILNNN
-45 EKESVSLD
+45 KESVSLD

-84 SKKYYRHPI
+84 SKKYYKHPI
-93 SLNRTIEQHQY
+93 S
-104 HPSINIINTV
+104 
-114 NTNNLFQGTKLNRTI
+114 LNRTI

-338 EVSFTANTLI
+338 EISFTANTLI

-448 QYSNN
+448 QYSTN

-512 PKKRQIISIGGKTIW
+512 PKKRQIISVGGKTIW

-646 YKNDFKIKWD
+646 YKNDFKIKWN

-702 NQFFIADTLSNNSY
+702 NQFFIADTLNNNSY

-760 PGLMVGISSRKN
+760 PGLMLGISSRKN

-960 RSSSKYSVELV
+960 RSSSKYSVELA

>member
-1 MVYNIDYCQSFDYE
+1 LAFIETTMINNKILAFILCMVYNIDYCQSFDYE
-15 SLFSKKYVGKD
+15 SLFTKKYVGKD

-40 QILNK
+40 QILNNN
-45 EKESVSLD
+45 KESVSLD

-84 SKKYYRHPI
+84 SKKYYKHPI
-93 SLNRTIEQHQY
+93 S
-104 HPSINIINTV
+104 
-114 NTNNLFQGTKLNRTI
+114 LNRTI

-248 KRGQGIHLKNKI
+248 KRGQGIHLRNKI
-260 IGNNNIEIDVENSA
+260 IANNNIEISVENSA

-338 EVSFTANTLI
+338 EISFTANTLI

-448 QYSNN
+448 QYSTN

-488 APDTISFGSI
+488 APDTISFGAI

-512 PKKRQIISIGGKTIW
+512 PKKRQIISVGGKTIW

-563 ENKNTLKEKW
+563 KNKNTLKEKW
-573 ELNQQYRIESISKDY
+573 ELNQQYRIESISKDF

-646 YKNDFKIKWD
+646 YKNDFKIKWN

-702 NQFFIADTLSNNSY
+702 NQFFIADTLNNNSY

-730 TKNRIQFFYQER
+730 TKNRVQFFYQER
-742 YDWFKDRSIL
+742 YDWFKDKSVL

-1004 FMLNSQLTKEIKK
+1004 FMLNSQITKEIKK

-1068 AFINDIGLE
+1068 AFINDIGIE

-1137 SINYNGRKSEENR
+1137 SFNYNGRKSEENR

>member
-1 MVYNIDYCQSFDYE
+1 MAFIETTMINNKILAFILCMVYNIDYCQSFDYE

-45 EKESVSLD
+45 DKESASLD

-93 SLNRTIEQHQY
+93 SLNR
-104 HPSINIINTV
+104 N
-114 NTNNLFQGTKLNRTI
+114 I

-135 PSLNIINTVNSN
+135 PSLNIIKTVNYN

-218 VFIEVSDQKWKLTAG
+218 VFIQVSDQKWKLTAG

-285 IQGIEGNQGP
+285 IQGVEGNQGP
-295 YRLYGNENE
+295 YRLFGNENE

-338 EVSFTANTLI
+338 EISFTANTLI

-368 LLQSSTTIKK
+368 LLQSSTTIQK
-378 NNSSFYIHGYGEQD
+378 NNSSFYVHAYGEQD

-448 QYSNN
+448 QYSTD
-453 EQQAVYMLTFSNVG
+453 EQQSVYMLTFSKVG

-480 LGKVFEWI
+480 LGKVFEWVS
-488 APDTISFGSI
+488 PDTISLGAI

-512 PKKRQIISIGGKTIW
+512 PKKRQIISVGGKTIW

-538 SNMDLNTFSAINNED
+538 SNMDLNTFSNINNED

-639 IKDEFNG
+639 IKDDFNG
-646 YKNDFKIKWD
+646 YKNDFKIKWN
-656 KKVNLNFDGSLMNSD
+656 KKINLNFDGSLMNSD

-691 FKLGFKDINEN
+691 LKLGFKDINEN
-702 NQFFIADTLSNNSY
+702 NQFFIADTLNNNSY

-730 TKNRIQFFYQER
+730 TKNRVQFFYQER
-742 YDWFKDRSIL
+742 YDWFKDRSVL

-777 SLAYRMLQSDS
+777 SLAYRMLRSDS
-788 SLTNILPENS
+788 SLTSILPENS

-809 LKGGINTNSFL
+809 LNGGINTNSFL

-831 FIYIEVPAGQGVYTW
+831 FIYIEVPSGQGVYTW

-878 NNYVKIYSF
+878 NSYVKIYSF

-898 RIIDGKTM
+898 RIIDGKTRL
-906 VEKFLNKFYNQ
+906 EKFLNKFYNQ
-917 TAVNTHKKTNDLD
+917 TAVNTHKKTNDLNF
-930 LQTLLNP
+930 QTLLNP

-960 RSSSKYSVELV
+960 RSNSKYSVELV

-1004 FMLNSQLTKEIKK
+1004 FMLKSQLTKEIKK

-1032 MEINNRISFQPNTL
+1032 KEINNRISFQPNTL
-1046 FRIAING
+1046 FRVALNG

-1061 IEYGNEK
+1061 IEYGSEK
-1068 AFINDIGLE
+1068 AFINDIGIE

>member
-1 MVYNIDYCQSFDYE
+1 MVYNIDYCQSFNYE

-40 QILNK
+40 QILNNN
-45 EKESVSLD
+45 KESVSLD

-84 SKKYYRHPI
+84 SKKYYKHPI
-93 SLNRTIEQHQY
+93 S
-104 HPSINIINTV
+104 
-114 NTNNLFQGTKLNRTI
+114 LNRTI

-338 EVSFTANTLI
+338 EISFTANTLI

-448 QYSNN
+448 QYSTN

-512 PKKRQIISIGGKTIW
+512 PKKRQIISVGGKTIW

-646 YKNDFKIKWD
+646 YKNDFKIKWN

-702 NQFFIADTLSNNSY
+702 NQFFIADTLNNNSY

-1032 MEINNRISFQPNTL
+1032 IEINNRISFQPNTL
-1046 FRIAING
+1046 FRVAING

>member
-1 MVYNIDYCQSFDYE
+1 MVYNIDYCQTFNYE

-40 QILNK
+40 QILNNN
-45 EKESVSLD
+45 KESVSLD

-84 SKKYYRHPI
+84 SKKYYKHPI
-93 SLNRTIEQHQY
+93 S
-104 HPSINIINTV
+104 
-114 NTNNLFQGTKLNRTI
+114 LNRTI

-338 EVSFTANTLI
+338 EISFTANTLI

-416 IDLAIGSGIDSVDF
+416 IDLAIGSGIDSVEF

-448 QYSNN
+448 QYSTN

-512 PKKRQIISIGGKTIW
+512 PKKRQIISVGGKTIW

-607 LITTKDQ
+607 LITRKDQ

-646 YKNDFKIKWD
+646 YKNDFKIKWN

>member
-1 MVYNIDYCQSFDYE
+1 MAFIETTMINNKILAFILCMVYNIDYCQSFNYE

-40 QILNK
+40 QILNNN
-45 EKESVSLD
+45 KESVSLD

-84 SKKYYRHPI
+84 SKKYYKHPI
-93 SLNRTIEQHQY
+93 S
-104 HPSINIINTV
+104 
-114 NTNNLFQGTKLNRTI
+114 LNRTI

-338 EVSFTANTLI
+338 EISFTANTLI

-436 YQKIDSLGYEVY
+436 YQKLDSLGYEVY
-448 QYSNN
+448 QYSTN

-512 PKKRQIISIGGKTIW
+512 PKKRQIISVGGKTIW

-646 YKNDFKIKWD
+646 YKNDFKIKWN

-702 NQFFIADTLSNNSY
+702 NQFFIADTLNNNSY

-760 PGLMVGISSRKN
+760 PGLMLGISSRKN

-960 RSSSKYSVELV
+960 RSSSKYSVELA

-1046 FRIAING
+1046 FRVAING

>member
-1 MVYNIDYCQSFDYE
+1 MAFIETTMINNKVLAVIFCIIYNIDYCQSFDYK
-15 SLFSKKYVGKD
+15 SLFSKKYVD
-26 TIVIDT
+26 TDTVVIDT
-32 FSVNPRTF
+32 FSINPRTF

-45 EKESVSLD
+45 DKKSISLD

-65 LDIPYDTLIFNYHP
+65 LDIPYDTLTFNYHP

-84 SKKYYRHPI
+84 TKKYYKHPI
-93 SLNRTIEQHQY
+93 SLNRTIEQQQY
-104 HPSINIINTV
+104 HPSINIIN
-114 NTNNLFQGTKLNRTI
+114 N
-129 EQKQYH
+129 
-135 PSLNIINTVNSN
+135 VNSN

-176 SNLNLQLSGMISPT
+176 SNLNLQLSGTISPT

-218 VFIEVSDQKWKLTAG
+218 VFIQVSDEKWKLTAG

-248 KRGQGIHLKNKI
+248 KRGQGIHLENKI
-260 IGNNNIEIDVENSA
+260 IGINGIEIDIENSA

-295 YRLYGNENE
+295 YRLFGNENE

-310 SGTENVYIDGVLL
+310 SGTENVYIDGILQ

-348 NKDKRIIVEFQ
+348 TKDKRIIVEFQ

-368 LLQSSTTIKK
+368 LLQTSTTIKK
-378 NNSSFYIHGYGEQD
+378 NKSSFYIHGYGEQD

-436 YQKIDSLGYEVY
+436 YKKKDSLGYEVY
-448 QYSNN
+448 QYSID

-480 LGKVFEWI
+480 LGKVFEWV
-488 APDTISFGSI
+488 APDTISFGDI
-498 IKNGDYSPIKKLVT
+498 VKNGDYSPIKKLVT
-512 PKKRQIISIGGKTIW
+512 PKKRQIISLGGKTIW
-527 SGNSLSYELST
+527 SGNSLNYELST
-538 SNMDLNTFSAINNED
+538 SNMDLNTFSNINNED

-563 ENKNTLKEKW
+563 ENKNTLKGKW
-573 ELNQQYRIESISKDY
+573 ELNQQYRIESISKDF

-607 LITTKDQ
+607 LITPKNQ
-614 LLSSAKINLKHL
+614 LLSSAKINLKHI

-639 IKDEFNG
+639 IKNNFNG
-646 YKNDFKIKWD
+646 YKNDFKIKWN
-656 KKVNLNFDGSLMNSD
+656 KKVRLNFNGSLMNSD
-671 GQFNTS
+671 GQFKTS

-702 NQFFIADTLSNNSY
+702 NQFFIADTLNNNSY

-724 IENYDS
+724 IENFDS
-730 TKNRIQFFYQER
+730 TRNRVQFFYQER
-742 YDWFKDRSIL
+742 YDWFKGRSIL
-752 KKATKAIS
+752 EKATKAIS

-788 SLTNILPENS
+788 SLTTILPENS

-831 FIYIEVPAGQGVYTW
+831 FIYIEVPAGQGVYSW

-857 NEFEIAAFSDQATYI
+857 NEFEIAAFNDQATYI

-887 QYNQNLNIDFK
+887 QYNQNLNIDFR
-898 RIIDGKTM
+898 RIINGKTM
-906 VEKFLNKFYNQ
+906 AEKFLKKFYNQ

-960 RSSSKYSVELV
+960 RSSSKYSFELV
-971 TQLFANKNLLIN
+971 TLLFANKNLLIN
-983 GTDFIST
+983 GTDFRST
-990 NKDQIKFRWNMNKS
+990 NKDQIKFRWNLNQSLMV
-1004 FMLNSQLTKEIKK
+1004 NSQLSKEIKK

-1032 MEINNRISFQPNTL
+1032 KEINNRLSFQPNTL
-1046 FRIAING
+1046 FRIALNG

-1061 IEYGNEK
+1061 IDYGNEK
-1068 AFINDIGLE
+1068 AFIKDIGIE
-1077 LRRSKRDKGL
+1077 LRRSKRDMGL

-1137 SINYNGRKSEENR
+1137 SINYNGRKSQENR